1 MNYKLITNIDFQD
14 VDHKDAPDYSD
25 ANICYAE
32 YDGEP
37 MTRDELDKL
46 NEDGDFVHEALQ
58 DHLN

>member
-25 ANICYAE
+25 ANIVYAE

-46 NEDGDFVHEALQ
+46 NEDGDFVHEALW
-58 DHLN
+58 DYLN